1 MPKITRLNKLIAVLE
16 RNEIASISI
25 TNPEIS
31 QAVVYATSAYDAVI
45 AEGEHYP
52 WDTQGMRHF
61 LQYLMD
67 RRTIHESGTLAPSVT
82 PLVRIP
88 PNGSEMNLSYA
99 KQALDLGFYGVVW
112 PHISTVEEA
121 RSAVAAC
128 RYPRM
133 PEDPLYYPSGA
144 RGDGPAMAARY
155 WGLSQQEYYAK
166 ADVWPLNPEG
176 EILVV
181 IMIEDC
187 HGIENL
193 DEILAQVPGI
203 GAVLIG
209 DGDLSQ
215 ELGYPRQYNHPAVK
229 ELTLKVVEICKR
241 HRVAVGHAHVNAAN
255 AQQAIEDGY
264 KLLMSKPDL
273 SFANLDATRRLSG
286 RSTK

>member
-1 MPKITRLNKLIAVLE
+1 MPKVARINKLIAVLE
-16 RNEIASISI
+16 QDEVASISI

-31 QAVVYATSAYDAVI
+31 QAVAYAASDYDAVI
-45 AEGEHYP
+45 VEGEHYP
-52 WDTQGMRHF
+52 WDAQGLRHF
-61 LQYLMD
+61 LQYLLD
-67 RRTIHESGTLAPSVT
+67 RRTILESGTLAPSVT

-88 PNGSEMNLSYA
+88 PSGSELNLWYA

-121 RSAVAAC
+121 RNAVAAC

-133 PEDPLYYPSGA
+133 PEDPLHYPSGA

-166 ADVWPLNPEG
+166 ADVWPLNSEG

-193 DEILAQVPGI
+193 DEILGQVPGI

-215 ELGYPRQYNHPAVK
+215 ELGYPRQYDHPVVK
-229 ELTLKVVEICKR
+229 KLTRKVVEICKR
-241 HRVAVGHAHVNAAN
+241 HRVAVGNAHVNAAN
-255 AQQAIEDGY
+255 AQRAIEEGY
-264 KLLMSKPDL
+264 KLLLTKPVL
-273 SFANLDATRRLSG
+273 NFANLEATRRLSG
-286 RSTK
+286 RIEK